1 MTFLNGDL
9 YENVYMTQPKGFIV
23 EGKENLGC
31 HLTKFIYRL
40 KQTSRQ
46 WYLKFDETIRKFRF
60 KKNDEDN
67 CIYAK
72 FKNEKFIFLILYV
85 DDILLVNSDV
95 HLLLE
100 TKSFLSSH
108 FDMKDLGEAS
118 YVLGIEIHW
127 DRKNGVLELSQKSY
141 IEYVLKKFNMHK
153 CNPTPAPIVKDVK
166 FEKFQCRKNQYETN
180 EMKAVSYASD
190 VRSLIYAQVCTRPDL
205 AFVTGMLG
213 RYQKNPGKSHWDG
226 VKKALRYLQGTK
238 GLMLTYKKS
247 DAPHEIVCYSDS
259 DFVCCLDTEKFTS
272 GYIFTLTNGVI
283 SWKSSK

>member
-9 YENVYMTQPKGFIV
+9 YENVYMTQPKGFTV

-31 HLTKFIYRL
+31 HLTKSIYRL

-60 KKNDEDN
+60 KKNDENN

-118 YVLGIEIHW
+118 YVLRIEIHQ
-127 DRKNGVLELSQKSY
+127 DRRNGVLEVSQKSY

-166 FEKFQCRKNQYETN
+166 FEKFQCRRNQYETN

-259 DFVCCLDTEKFTS
+259 DFVRCLDTEKFTS